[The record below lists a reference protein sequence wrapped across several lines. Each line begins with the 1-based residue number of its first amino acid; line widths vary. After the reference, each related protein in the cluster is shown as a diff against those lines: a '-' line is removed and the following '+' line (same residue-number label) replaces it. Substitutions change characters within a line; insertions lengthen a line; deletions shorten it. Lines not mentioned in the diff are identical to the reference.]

1 MNEQK
6 LFSIEFKVGLTVIIA
21 TFILVFGIIWGK
33 EYRLETDKYHLQV
46 LFDNVGGLVVGD
58 PVTVNGVREG
68 KIKQIDWQ
76 NRLVL
81 CTLEIN
87 NHVQLYE
94 DASFTVQSA
103 ELLSGMK
110 VEIHPGRS
118 DKNINKARQP
128 FTGKYG
134 GQVVD
139 ITPVIKDLS
148 MDIARLTRSLDSTVT
163 MINTTLK
170 DGDLQANVTNATRN
184 FERISA
190 RLDHLIAVSGDD
202 LSESIRLAQ
211 KSIRDFNQIMEA
223 NKGSIEGSIKGFNQI
238 MLRLDSLSI
247 SMQQVMKQIES
258 RQGTLSHL
266 IYDSTLH
273 IQLKQTLHAV
283 DSLAKQIKNDGLD
296 LNFF

>member
-6 LFSIEFKVGLTVIIA
+6 INSIEFKVGLTVIIA
-21 TFILVFGIIWGK
+21 TFILIFGIIWGK
-33 EYRLETDKYHLQV
+33 EFRLETDKYHLQV

-68 KIKQIDWQ
+68 KVKKIDWQ
-76 NRLVL
+76 NRMVL

-87 NHVQLYE
+87 DQVQLYE
-94 DASFTVQSA
+94 DATFTVQSA

-110 VEIHPGRS
+110 VEIQPGRAE
-118 DKNINKARQP
+118 KNINKARQP
-128 FTGKYG
+128 FSGKYG

-139 ITPVIKDLS
+139 ITPVIKELS
-148 MDIARLTRSLDSTVT
+148 VDIARLTRSLDSTVT

-170 DGDLQANVTNATRN
+170 DGSLQANVTNATKN
-184 FERISA
+184 FERISV
-190 RLDHLIAVSGDD
+190 RLDHLMAVSGDD

-211 KSIRDFNQIMEA
+211 NTIREFNRLLDSNKS
-223 NKGSIEGSIKGFNQI
+223 SIDGSIKGFGQI
-238 MLRLDSLSI
+238 TARLDSLSI

-258 RQGTLSHL
+258 REGTLSHL

-273 IQLKQTLHAV
+273 IQLKQTLESV
-283 DSLAKQIKNDGLD
+283 DSLAKQIQDKGLD